1 MKLEAAQ
8 LEIEG
13 LKQLIE
19 ALENLNRNMVGED
32 ASISDIQMLNHLFYT
47 KEKTPQGNRTER
59 RNSVADELPSIKLF
73 KRMT

>member
-1 MKLEAAQ
+1 
-8 LEIEG
+8 
-13 LKQLIE
+13 
-19 ALENLNRNMVGED
+19 MVGED